1 MLNIDKNCINHIL
14 GNGVTEIIIEKE
26 LRERMHSGKPLRLK
40 MGFDPSAPDIHLGH
54 TVGLKKLKEFQ
65 DIGHQVVLIV
75 GDWTARIGDPSGK
88 SKTRPVLTESQ
99 VNANALTYL
108 DQFFKIIDKDKTEV
122 RWQSE
127 WFKNFNLADLIS
139 LTSKFTVAQFL
150 AREDFAKRFNEN
162 QPIAIT
168 EFIYPLM
175 QAYDSVIVKSDIE
188 FGGTDQKFNLL
199 VGRDLQQ
206 YMGQT
211 PQQCLLMPLLPGTD
225 RTQKMSKSLNNHI
238 GISEDP
244 NDIFGKTM
252 SIPDSLIST
261 YYSHLTQINAE
272 DLDSINNSLDKNTT
286 HPMELKK
293 QLAHNLVT
301 QFYDLKNADSA
312 QKYFE
317 LTVQSKETPENIDIY
332 TINPDID
339 RKITDIL
346 VNSKLTNSVS
356 ESRRLINQNAVKLNG
371 VNLSLSSNPKD
382 LQTDDI
388 ISIGKRRW
396 IKIDNKQKNQ

>member
-1 MLNIDKNCINHIL
+1 MLNIDDNRLNHIL
-14 GNGVTEIIIEKE
+14 ENGVTEIIIEKE
-26 LRERMHSGKPLRLK
+26 LRERLHSGKPLRLK

-127 WFKNFNLADLIS
+127 WFKQFNLSDLIS

-175 QAYDSVIVKSDIE
+175 QAYDSVVVKSDIE

-225 RTQKMSKSLNNHI
+225 GVQKMSKSLNNDI
-238 GISEDP
+238 GISEKP

-252 SIPDSLIST
+252 SIPDSLISI
-261 YYSHLTQINAE
+261 YYSYLTQISAK
-272 DLDSINNSLDKNTT
+272 DLNEIDIGLKEKTA

-293 QLAHNLVT
+293 HLAYNLVT
-301 QFYDLKNADSA
+301 QFYDIKSANAA

-317 LTVQSKETPENIDIY
+317 LTVQSRETPENIDIY
-332 TINPDID
+332 IINYAVDK
-339 RKITDIL
+339 KITDIL
-346 VNSKLTNSVS
+346 VNSKLTNSIS

-371 VNLSLSSNPKD
+371 INISLSTNPID
-382 LQTDDI
+382 LQKDDI

-396 IKIDNKQKNQ
+396 IKISNNQ

>member
-1 MLNIDKNCINHIL
+1 MLKIDDNKLNHIL
-14 GNGVTEIIIEKE
+14 SNGVTEIIIEEE
-26 LRERMHSGKPLRLK
+26 LRKRLKSGKPLRLK

-65 DIGHQVVLIV
+65 DIGHKVVLIV

-99 VNANALTYL
+99 VNTNALTYL
-108 DQFFKIIDKDKTEV
+108 DQFFKIIDKDKTEI

-127 WFKNFNLADLIS
+127 WFKKFNLSDLIT

-175 QAYDSVIVKSDIE
+175 QAYDSVVIKSDIE

-225 RTQKMSKSLNNHI
+225 GIQKMSKSLNNHI
-238 GISEDP
+238 GISESP

-252 SIPDSLIST
+252 SIPDSLIPT
-261 YYSHLTQINAE
+261 YYSYLTQINAE
-272 DLDSINNSLDKNTT
+272 DLDSINNSLKENIKN
-286 HPMELKK
+286 PMELKK
-293 QLAHNLVT
+293 RLAYNLVS
-301 QFYDLKNADSA
+301 QFYDLKTANEA

-317 LTVQSKETPENIDIY
+317 LTVQYKETPKNIEIY
-332 TINPDID
+332 KINPQVD

-356 ESRRLINQNAVKLNG
+356 ESRRLINQNAVKINGENISLLTKLN
-371 VNLSLSSNPKD
+371 D
-382 LQTDDI
+382 LKNNDV

-396 IKIDNKQKNQ
+396 IKISNI

>member
-188 FGGTDQKFNLL
+188 FGGTDQ
-199 VGRDLQQ
+199 
-206 YMGQT
+206 
-211 PQQCLLMPLLPGTD
+211 
-225 RTQKMSKSLNNHI
+225 
-238 GISEDP
+238 
-244 NDIFGKTM
+244 
-252 SIPDSLIST
+252 
-261 YYSHLTQINAE
+261 
-272 DLDSINNSLDKNTT
+272 
-286 HPMELKK
+286 
-293 QLAHNLVT
+293 
-301 QFYDLKNADSA
+301 
-312 QKYFE
+312 
-317 LTVQSKETPENIDIY
+317 
-332 TINPDID
+332 
-339 RKITDIL
+339 
-346 VNSKLTNSVS
+346 
-356 ESRRLINQNAVKLNG
+356 
-371 VNLSLSSNPKD
+371 
-382 LQTDDI
+382 
-388 ISIGKRRW
+388 
-396 IKIDNKQKNQ
+396 

>member
-225 RTQKMSKSLNNHI
+225 GTQKMSKSLNNHI

-301 QFYDLKNADSA
+301 QFYDLKSADSA

>member
-1 MLNIDKNCINHIL
+1 MLKIDDNKLNHIL
-14 GNGVTEIIIEKE
+14 SNGVTEIIIEEE
-26 LRERMHSGKPLRLK
+26 LRKRLKSGKPLRLK

-65 DIGHQVVLIV
+65 DIGHKVVLIV

-99 VNANALTYL
+99 VNTNALTYL
-108 DQFFKIIDKDKTEV
+108 DQFFKIIDKDKTEI

-127 WFKNFNLADLIS
+127 WFKKFNLSDLIT

-175 QAYDSVIVKSDIE
+175 QAYDSVVIKSDIE

-225 RTQKMSKSLNNHI
+225 GIQKMSKSLNNHI
-238 GISEDP
+238 GISESP

-252 SIPDSLIST
+252 SIPDSLIPT
-261 YYSHLTQINAE
+261 YYSYLTQINAE
-272 DLDSINNSLDKNTT
+272 DLDSINNSLKENIKN
-286 HPMELKK
+286 PMELKK
-293 QLAHNLVT
+293 RLAYNLVS
-301 QFYDLKNADSA
+301 QFYDLKTANEA

-317 LTVQSKETPENIDIY
+317 LTVQYKETPKNIEIY
-332 TINPDID
+332 KINPQVDT
-339 RKITDIL
+339 KITDIL

-356 ESRRLINQNAVKLNG
+356 ESRRLINQNAVKINGENISLLTKLN
-371 VNLSLSSNPKD
+371 D
-382 LQTDDI
+382 LKNNDV

-396 IKIDNKQKNQ
+396 IKISNI

>member
-162 QPIAIT
+162 QPISIT

-225 RTQKMSKSLNNHI
+225 GTQKMSKSLNNHI

-356 ESRRLINQNAVKLNG
+356 ESRRLINLNAVKLNG

>member
-1 MLNIDKNCINHIL
+1 MLNINETNLNHIL
-14 GNGVTEIIIEKE
+14 ENGVTEIIIEKE
-26 LRERMHSGKPLRLK
+26 LRERLKSGKPLRLK

-88 SKTRPVLTESQ
+88 SKTRPILTESQ

-127 WFKNFNLADLIS
+127 WFKEFNLADLIS

-150 AREDFAKRFNEN
+150 AREDFSKRFSEN

-175 QAYDSVIVKSDIE
+175 QAYDSVVVESDIE

-211 PQQCLLMPLLPGTD
+211 AQQCLLMPLLPGTD
-225 RTQKMSKSLNNHI
+225 GVQKMSKSLNNHI
-238 GISEDP
+238 GISEEP
-244 NDIFGKTM
+244 KEIFGKTM
-252 SIPDSLIST
+252 SIPDTLIST
-261 YYSHLTQINAE
+261 YYSYLTQINIE
-272 DLDSINNSLDKNTT
+272 DLRSIDNSLKDKTS

-293 QLAHNLVT
+293 RLAYNLVS
-301 QFYDLKNADSA
+301 QFYDTQSANEA
-312 QKYFE
+312 QKHFE
-317 LTVQSKETPENIDIY
+317 LTIQSKEVPDNIEIYKINSNIDK
-332 TINPDID
+332 
-339 RKITDIL
+339 KITDVL
-346 VNSKLTNSVS
+346 VNSKLTKSIS
-356 ESRRLINQNAVKLNG
+356 ESRRLINQEAVKVNG
-371 VNLSLSSNPKD
+371 ENISLSTTPID
-382 LQTDDI
+382 LQNNDI

-396 IKIDNKQKNQ
+396 IKIYNNK